1 MRDVV
6 AKQRYPAEL
15 GKQLIPHRHRHQIFR
30 LNPHR
35 QKHHRERRIREAQRK
50 RCKHAEHR
58 ARCAQQVG
66 IKRHRQAVRHIG
78 QAAGEQRRAYR
89 GLVQPDLLGHIA
101 HAVGNQVFVPA
112 RIKQRPGQA
121 AQQIQQQKAPL
132 AKAQQQHRCK
142 RTQHHHIKQQM
153 REIRVQKHM
162 AQPLPSV
169 VARMLKRPQR
179 AGQLQKFKT
188 RQLHQHKH
196 QHIQRQQGIQ
206 HRKIKTESHTEKI
219 SQTLKTAR
227 AGLFSG
233 NRKHSFQVA
242 FQYSQPMR
250 LRLPESHRAASYH
263 NPPLPPEAA
272 AQDLL

>member
-6 AKQRYPAEL
+6 AKQRYSAEL
-15 GKQLIPHRHRHQIFR
+15 GKQLIPHRHRHQILR

-50 RCKHAEHR
+50 RREHTEHR

-66 IKRHRQAVRHIG
+66 IKRHRQAVGHIG
-78 QAAGEQRRAYR
+78 QAAGEQRRAYCSF
-89 GLVQPDLLGHIA
+89 VQPDLLGHIA

-132 AKAQQQHRCK
+132 AETQQQHRSK

-162 AQPLPSV
+162 AKPLPIL

-206 HRKIKTESHTEKI
+206 HRKIKTESHTEK
-219 SQTLKTAR
+219 SVKR
-227 AGLFSG
+227 
-233 NRKHSFQVA
+233 
-242 FQYSQPMR
+242 
-250 LRLPESHRAASYH
+250 
-263 NPPLPPEAA
+263 
-272 AQDLL
+272 